1 MIRNLLALHGFV
13 SRAINRE
20 RLVPSRIAPS
30 DARPLV
36 VASTD
41 APASAAPV
49 IRALGGAIGGVFP
62 AWRALELELT
72 IDCPRLVPVWSFDV
86 CGTKECGAT
95 LDVLV
100 EHVDLE
106 QMRVVDAPMGCRTC
120 AVSAERENFTADDI
134 AEVARRIDQAF
145 ARYVDNYQPTQADFD
160 RMFI

>member
-1 MIRNLLALHGFV
+1 MTRNLFVLRNFLA
-13 SRAINRE
+13 RAIDTCKWE
-20 RLVPSRIAPS
+20 RNVPSRIAPS
-30 DARPLV
+30 DARDPA

-41 APASAAPV
+41 APVSAAPTNG
-49 IRALGGAIGGVFP
+49 ALGTPFP
-62 AWRALELELT
+62 AWRALELEIT

-86 CGTKECGAT
+86 CGTRECGAK

-106 QMRVVDAPMGCRTC
+106 QMRVIDAPMGCAAC